1 MQSQRFFFGDKDRWK
16 RSAPTHEE
24 KLWMVDRGN
33 LDCPLSKF
41 VGNDKAVRKLQA
53 VAYDALGRENHLCR
67 EIAFSIFGPA
77 SSGKTTLVRLFAE
90 TIGLPFV
97 EFGPQVKSC
106 EDMLKEIARVL
117 SVENVPLIEFK
128 RRGYFEMPPCVVFID
143 EIHAVVDSVIQ
154 SLLKATEYNDG
165 VMVTETGKTVNCH
178 NVTWMIATTDEGML
192 FDAFRSRFS
201 PLNLTY
207 LSRKEI
213 GGIVRLAHPDIPM
226 EACERIAFYNSR
238 VPRKALEFA
247 RYAKIVKSMSPDET
261 WDEVIRKVARDE
273 GIDELGMQSIHRRV
287 IEALASAPVAKSRM
301 PVVVGRKKEE
311 VERYV
316 MPWLMSDTEDGKAL
330 VKVTNR
336 GFELTPEGMSACR
349 NRGIPVTPE

>member
-1 MQSQRFFFGDKDRWK
+1 MQSQRYFFGDRDRWRRK
-16 RSAPTHEE
+16 APTHEE

-33 LDCPLSKF
+33 PDCPLSKF

-53 VAYDALGRENHLCR
+53 VAYDALGRDNHLCR
-67 EIAFSIFGPA
+67 EISFSIFGPA

-97 EFGPQVKSC
+97 EFGPQVRGC
-106 EDMLKEIARVL
+106 DEMLKEIERVL
-117 SVENVPLIEFK
+117 SVENVPLVEFK
-128 RRGYFEMPPCVVFID
+128 RRGYFEMPPTVVFID
-143 EIHAVVDSVIQ
+143 EIHAVTGSVIQ
-154 SLLKATEYNDG
+154 SLLKATEYSDG
-165 VMVTETGKTVNCH
+165 VMVTESGRTVNCH
-178 NVTWMIATTDEGML
+178 DVTWMIATTDEGML

-207 LSRKEI
+207 LSRREI
-213 GGIVRLAHPDIPM
+213 GGIVRLAHPDMPN

-261 WDEVIRKVARDE
+261 WDEVIRRVASDE
-273 GIDELGMQSIHRRV
+273 GIDELGMQSVHRRV
-287 IEALASAPVAKSRM
+287 IEALASSPVSRSRM
-301 PVVVGRKKEE
+301 PTVVGRKKEE

-330 VKVTNR
+330 VRVSNR
-336 GFELTPEGMSACR
+336 GFELTDEGVAACR
-349 NRGIPVTPE
+349 NRGIAVVSG